1 MTFAR
6 FLRTF
11 GFLKEVPLLPWLVDG
26 VMQVHTALFRSV
38 VARAIDDV
46 EREVVSW
53 PGVSIGLHKYG
64 GLQFNLGHQE
74 LGHIHGNGLA
84 DLCYCR
90 RHKAALLASGL
101 AADHHTLPHSG
112 WMSCWMRREAD
123 AAKVI
128 YLFRQV
134 YEWRSTSFGAAQRPF
149 TG

>member
-6 FLRTF
+6 FLRAF
-11 GFLKEVPLLPWLVDG
+11 GFLKAVPLLPWLVDG
-26 VMQVHTALFRSV
+26 VMQLHTALFRRV
-38 VARAIDDV
+38 VARAIDEV
-46 EREVVSW
+46 ERELVSW

-84 DLCYCR
+84 DLYCPR
-90 RHKAALLASGL
+90 GNKTTLLASGL
-101 AADHHTLPHSG
+101 ATDHHTLHNSG
-112 WMSCWMRREAD
+112 WISCWIRCEAD

-134 YEWRSTSFGAAQRPF
+134 YDWRRQYENR
-149 TG
+149 